1 VAQLV
6 LLGKIHGKWS
16 IQNIVGASVYW
27 EPALGGAIEVAIA
40 IAGFS
45 GIVAVFGRD
54 AGDWSNADRLLLRML
69 LTASASSCIFS
80 FLPFVLLEAGI
91 DQTLCWKSASG
102 AVIVWSFGVAIY
114 RYTQLKKIGL
124 STTDVWW
131 SRSISLFGVVTMLLQ
146 ILNVAVYGEAWLYL
160 IGVLFQLTV
169 AFGAFVRLLL
179 ASLVLDH
186 E

>member
-1 VAQLV
+1 M
-6 LLGKIHGKWS
+6 
-16 IQNIVGASVYW
+16 
-27 EPALGGAIEVAIA
+27 AIA

-69 LTASASSCIFS
+69 LTASASACIFS

-91 DQTLCWKSASG
+91 DQTLCWKSGSG
-102 AVIVWSFGVAIY
+102 ALIAWTFGIAIY
-114 RYTQLKKIGL
+114 RYTQLKKVGV
-124 STTDVWW
+124 SATDMWS
-131 SRSISLFGVVTMLLQ
+131 SRSISLLGVVTILLQ

-160 IGVLFQLTV
+160 IGVLFHLTV

-179 ASLVLDH
+179 ASLVLDR

>member
-1 VAQLV
+1 
-6 LLGKIHGKWS
+6 
-16 IQNIVGASVYW
+16 VYW
-27 EPALGGAIEVAIA
+27 EAVLSGAIEVAIA

-54 AGDWSNADRLLLRML
+54 TGDWSNADRLLLRML
-69 LTASASSCIFS
+69 LTASASASIFS

-102 AVIVWSFGVAIY
+102 ALIAWTFGVAIY
-114 RYTQLKKIGL
+114 RYRQLKKVGV
-124 STTDVWW
+124 SAPEMWS
-131 SRSISLFGVVTMLLQ
+131 SRSISLLGVVTILLQ
-146 ILNVAVYGEAWLYL
+146 ILNVAAYGEAWMYL
-160 IGVLFQLTV
+160 IGVLFQLAV
-169 AFGAFVRLLL
+169 AFGTFVRLLL